1 MLKKDKSKKPL
12 PPLKNIE
19 NIQEQNQEMPK
30 ITSVTSLKQ
39 PMTQFRTIA
48 PKPIAPKPPKPN
60 TQTVLP
66 PVTNSSGVRK
76 QTVIINPKPTTE
88 QVDDWRE
95 LRLGVKAKGSFIF
108 VYWRVLRGLIESG
121 RVKILAYTK
130 TKQLALLVMWTE
142 NATVTQDMID
152 IHKNES
158 FNDNTHPMFQ
168 KMKKLPELMDQDNT
182 HVALIF
188 NGLYWE
194 VAGMAMQQLKEGA
207 INADVQVIPKPN
219 TKRNRHDI
227 NDQNAPPKVV
237 YPSDS
242 SMVKEAAPMNR
253 LNPTSEIQ
261 VDPSTRVQKLP
272 QGINLVNMNR
282 PGMPTPI
289 QVKLPLTEFNQFWCT
304 INVDGPE
311 LSVQVDLAL
320 TLKVAILKQ
329 AASLAA
335 REKTTVRI
343 PIKVPGEVDSFGV
356 YAVPGLES
364 HVFVGPFTSKEPIV
378 SSTTAD
384 DDDDIVCLDEPQETK
399 PDPLALQVPSPKQPA
414 KQPVVIDN
422 AKIRQ
427 EAILGQVPQK
437 VIKEEGDADIIS
449 HDDDYQMVADR
460 DLHPEPIDPLYLNP
474 SKNPYGR
481 VVINSDKNRKDFYE
495 EENTNIIKLKIKD
508 TETKVFMGKGNVTF
522 MHPTLDDHEVFC
534 ENLNKAK
541 LWLEC
546 HIGTSDKSAELQ
558 QLIEDNAA
566 KKSGLSIK
574 PMCDLIEPEHEVTKS
589 PPPPL
594 PDNTPIARIVN
605 GRRFVCHQVQ
615 HNGRQGVAIVFDR
628 RQHSDMRKLYH
639 KLNQVLSSNGLKK
652 ITSSLQILNRA
663 RDEILR
669 LEKLDADYNMKR
681 KALSSRRQDLFKE
694 FTGKLGHLESKE
706 EKKAAVIKL
715 KEGLKKKENKI
726 IGNPQRAG
734 HHDEAVTIKIDTD
747 SKLNPTENE
756 IKNTRDAFLKLMP
769 PKPIGQMRISNSAMH
784 MSNSMASSSSSG
796 ITPYSD
802 ITGLQTVKKDG
813 KVLRPMNAF
822 MLWAKQKRK
831 DLIAQG

>member
-1 MLKKDKSKKPL
+1 M
-12 PPLKNIE
+12 
-19 NIQEQNQEMPK
+19 
-30 ITSVTSLKQ
+30 
-39 PMTQFRTIA
+39 
-48 PKPIAPKPPKPN
+48 
-60 TQTVLP
+60 
-66 PVTNSSGVRK
+66 G
-76 QTVIINPKPTTE
+76 
-88 QVDDWRE
+88 
-95 LRLGVKAKGSFIF
+95 
-108 VYWRVLRGLIESG
+108 
-121 RVKILAYTK
+121 
-130 TKQLALLVMWTE
+130 
-142 NATVTQDMID
+142 
-152 IHKNES
+152 
-158 FNDNTHPMFQ
+158 
-168 KMKKLPELMDQDNT
+168 
-182 HVALIF
+182 
-188 NGLYWE
+188 
-194 VAGMAMQQLKEGA
+194 
-207 INADVQVIPKPN
+207 
-219 TKRNRHDI
+219 
-227 NDQNAPPKVV
+227 
-237 YPSDS
+237 
-242 SMVKEAAPMNR
+242 NR

-364 HVFVGPFTSKEPIV
+364 HVFVGPFTAKEPIV

-669 LEKLDADYNMKR
+669 LEKLDEDYNMKR

-694 FTGKLGHLESKE
+694 FTGKLGHLDSKE

-756 IKNTRDAFLKLMP
+756 IKNTRDELLKLMP

-831 DLIAQG
+831 DLIAQGIDGAMVSKMLAGQWKQLDSAEQQKYFNEAERLKNLHQLQHPNYKFNPKAKRMGMKKSVSRLEPLTRVSQPAAPRVQENYYTVNVPDSASEASEDVVRYNAEDIAIHNLSSDQNIAIQPADSIPSTAPSQPLPQIIPIPGADQTFTTSIVELE

>member
-1 MLKKDKSKKPL
+1 MS
-12 PPLKNIE
+12 
-19 NIQEQNQEMPK
+19 
-30 ITSVTSLKQ
+30 
-39 PMTQFRTIA
+39 
-48 PKPIAPKPPKPN
+48 
-60 TQTVLP
+60 
-66 PVTNSSGVRK
+66 
-76 QTVIINPKPTTE
+76 
-88 QVDDWRE
+88 
-95 LRLGVKAKGSFIF
+95 
-108 VYWRVLRGLIESG
+108 
-121 RVKILAYTK
+121 
-130 TKQLALLVMWTE
+130 
-142 NATVTQDMID
+142 
-152 IHKNES
+152 
-158 FNDNTHPMFQ
+158 
-168 KMKKLPELMDQDNT
+168 
-182 HVALIF
+182 
-188 NGLYWE
+188 
-194 VAGMAMQQLKEGA
+194 
-207 INADVQVIPKPN
+207 
-219 TKRNRHDI
+219 
-227 NDQNAPPKVV
+227 
-237 YPSDS
+237 
-242 SMVKEAAPMNR
+242 
-253 LNPTSEIQ
+253 
-261 VDPSTRVQKLP
+261 
-272 QGINLVNMNR
+272 
-282 PGMPTPI
+282 
-289 QVKLPLTEFNQFWCT
+289 
-304 INVDGPE
+304 
-311 LSVQVDLAL
+311 
-320 TLKVAILKQ
+320 
-329 AASLAA
+329 
-335 REKTTVRI
+335 
-343 PIKVPGEVDSFGV
+343 
-356 YAVPGLES
+356 
-364 HVFVGPFTSKEPIV
+364 
-378 SSTTAD
+378 
-384 DDDDIVCLDEPQETK
+384 
-399 PDPLALQVPSPKQPA
+399 
-414 KQPVVIDN
+414 
-422 AKIRQ
+422 
-427 EAILGQVPQK
+427 
-437 VIKEEGDADIIS
+437 
-449 HDDDYQMVADR
+449 
-460 DLHPEPIDPLYLNP
+460 
-474 SKNPYGR
+474 
-481 VVINSDKNRKDFYE
+481 KNRKDFYE

-756 IKNTRDAFLKLMP
+756 IKNTRDELLKLMP

-784 MSNSMASSSSSG
+784 MSNSMASSSSSV